1 MKRAHAAVTRYGGLV
16 ENKYGDEDERN
27 CHLGVKCGDN
37 QEEKSSSKLSVDF
50 NNEHVV
56 TKFEEFTAPLE
67 GLSKDDCCVVLRL
80 RSDDP
85 ETAAAELEEK
95 VDEVKMMA

>member
-1 MKRAHAAVTRYGGLV
+1 MKRAHAAVTRYGGLI
-16 ENKYGDEDERN
+16 ENKYGDDNERN
-27 CHLGVKCGDN
+27 CHLGIKCGEN
-37 QEEKSSSKLSVDF
+37 PEEKSSSKLSVEF

-56 TKFEEFTAPLE
+56 SKFEEFASSLE
-67 GLSKDDCCVVLRL
+67 DLSKDDCCAVFRI

-85 ETAAAELEEK
+85 ETAVAELEEK